1 METYGLEQLGILNP
15 KAVYRNL
22 EPAQLVEHA
31 LRRGEGQ
38 LSNTG
43 ALCVRTGKYTGRSP
57 NDKFIVDSEG
67 VHDDIAWGKI
77 NVPTTQAV
85 FDALYEKM
93 VAYLQNREI
102 FVFDGFSGA
111 DSRHTGLP
119 HRQRAGQP
127 ESLYP
132 PAFAASHG
140 GAACGLQG

>member
-85 FDALYEKM
+85 FDALK
-93 VAYLQNREI
+93 A
-102 FVFDGFSGA
+102 A
-111 DSRHTGLP
+111 DMAALDDC
-119 HRQRAGQP
+119 
-127 ESLYP
+127 Y
-132 PAFAASHG
+132 AFAGIARQFDYIKYSERLHSIVSRSLCCRRL
-140 GAACGLQG
+140 AR